1 MTTNDQDNVTQS
13 ELAEVL
19 RSLNSRFDQINKR
32 LDALE
37 KRFDHVDGELVAIK
51 GKIN

>member
-19 RSLNSRFDQINKR
+19 RSLNSRFD
-32 LDALE
+32 
-37 KRFDHVDGELVAIK
+37 HVDGELVAIK